1 MIQWKSWAER
11 IVNEEIKNRGKESVL
26 ADIMHYGCIK
36 SPNIAEKYYSP
47 SNLTIF
53 GGPIVDRLE
62 KLFLAWHNSDKKESL
77 IKSIDSDIQKLL
89 DSGIEPGSNEE
100 ILEHMKLEEKSIK
113 VNLQKLKSEI
123 KDLTE
128 RNTKQ

>member
-1 MIQWKSWAER
+1 MKRLKTEER
-11 IVNEEIKNRGKESVL
+11 DQYLLIL
-26 ADIMHYGCIK
+26 CI
-36 SPNIAEKYYSP
+36 IAEKYYSP

-89 DSGIEPGSNEE
+89 HSGIEPGSNEE
-100 ILEHMKLEEKSIK
+100 ILEYMKSEEKSMK

-128 RNTKQ
+128 HKTKQ